1 MKYVSELL
9 ERQREAEREFV
20 REAAAERALSSGWT
34 AAQLMFHVC
43 RWRERLRDGLSQLQK
58 GREVTV
64 APDDIDG
71 INEVEL
77 AEGRG
82 LALEEAA
89 ARSDAAAGELI
100 DFCTTLGE
108 RPFKWYRAETTAEAA
123 IRNSYFHPRNHIA
136 EHFIERGD
144 RARGSQIFEVTVA
157 DLRRAEAPGHTLGPA
172 LLNLA
177 RTRVAEGRRD
187 QALRLLVDA
196 VQMRADLRALAADD
210 PGLAPLKDDPRF
222 RSIVTN

>member
-1 MKYVSELL
+1 MKYVSQLL
-9 ERQREAEREFV
+9 QTQREAEREFV
-20 REAAAERALSSGWT
+20 REAAVERAYSSGWT

-58 GREVTV
+58 GREVT
-64 APDDIDG
+64 APPDDIDG
-71 INEVEL
+71 VNEVEL

-89 ARSDAAAGELI
+89 ARSDAAVGELI
-100 DFCTTLGE
+100 DLYAALGE
-108 RPFKWYRAETTAEAA
+108 RPFKWYRADTTAEAA

-144 RARGSQIFEVTVA
+144 RARGSQIFEMTVA
-157 DLRRAEAPGHTLGPA
+157 DLRRAEVPGHTLGPA

-177 RTRVAEGRRD
+177 SVRVVEGRRAE
-187 QALRLLVDA
+187 ALRLVAEA
-196 VQMRADLRALAADD
+196 VPMRADLRAAAANDPELA
-210 PGLAPLKDDPRF
+210 LLKDDPRF
-222 RSIVTN
+222 RAIVTD